1 MTARTLPDRVPTI
14 LGSRVVLRAWADGDV
29 DVVVRAGTDP
39 HITGTT
45 SVTPHGTK
53 GDALAFV
60 VRQRG
65 RLRDG
70 FGYSFAIADTSTGE
84 AVGMIG
90 LWVRDLPDGRASIG
104 YWVDPARRGRGY
116 ATDALTTLSEWALGH
131 EEVHRLQLAV
141 EPWNEGSWRAAQA
154 CGFAREGLMRSWQ
167 VARGERR
174 DMYLYAKV
182 R

>member
-70 FGYSFAIADTSTGE
+70 FGYSFARRRPA
-84 AVGMIG
+84 
-90 LWVRDLPDGRASIG
+90 AS
-104 YWVDPARRGRGY
+104 R
-116 ATDALTTLSEWALGH
+116 
-131 EEVHRLQLAV
+131 
-141 EPWNEGSWRAAQA
+141 
-154 CGFAREGLMRSWQ
+154 
-167 VARGERR
+167 ARG
-174 DMYLYAKV
+174 
-182 R
+182 